1 MSKCSTS
8 KENISTLV
16 NIDRQEALVY
26 KGIIDR
32 LFTKNAL
39 KRSQELSDQLLKEG
53 FPLHTFVEQKWI
65 SVAAIKAWGTQDEI
79 KKYAALITSL
89 IDGNPGIASLVH
101 KMLLVRMPTKIRMG
115 DKKKGYSKPKSGI
128 QVNMERYPVST
139 LKYIYN
145 KTMDL
150 LNQVNTLGRARAK
163 VGSHMTQFKSPGK
176 VAWLDPS
183 GAVEAI
189 ASGVRDYSS
198 KISSRINY
206 FMTSPEF
213 IPKSIRK
220 IMKDKKLEFPKRS
233 MEKILD
239 DVKSLSKLGD
249 RRDDTKDMKKA
260 YTRLFSQMMKGQAY
274 VDNNQYIE
282 VLNKTTKKMEKK
294 LNPNYKKF
302 YIHRNY
308 NPRRDENGYIM
319 KYEST
324 GDVMWSF
331 QDPVLLNNYTPIN
344 RKKGEWAMD
353 MNPTQFKIFEK
364 AILDA
369 RKVTDAVFEYI
380 VPEMKQSTDNLM
392 QSLRDH
398 YDGKLTDFAIK
409 QIFFY
414 GNTSYNDF
422 KTGETIDLL
431 APLNKTEREEVDLVK
446 ETFSMTVK
454 DDLVIANHGALNP
467 DEPEYR
473 KRYWPT
479 IYRTDNL
486 RFMIDKLAKDWRE
499 VIAKTEERMEV
510 GFDNPEDAK
519 KAESFLEK
527 ASNRLEAA
535 ESILNNMDNYHMDA
549 HHNFLMN
556 FASDNKHFKRI
567 SNAYDIR
574 NARTDD
580 GVFYDY
586 LKNMMGTIERNN
598 LAGTLLESL
607 ARLKADRNR
616 KKPRHK
622 SEEAKAIIEYAVN
635 LHRTT
640 YNSVKT
646 VGILGDME
654 SFTRKLNIGRMAYPP
669 NWIKKGWGKLRGR
682 EYTIT
687 VTPEMQSRYMRTF
700 TSKLSGLFLQNWKS
714 AVTNLGGSYKN
725 IVRAGLERTS
735 GALHMLYFDKRYRKG
750 IEKVIQQSAITEF
763 SDFFSKAMVN
773 DIVGNQLEAQ
783 VSEAIMKE
791 TIGYHERIEG
801 SIYKKKTSKSESKRI
816 FLENVEGYLKKSSLW
831 MKAQEIDIK
840 SKGRSIERMN
850 EIRSRNGLYA
860 ANKLVQW
867 AINKEY
873 EMKPMVAQPLYKQWA
888 NTGFGTVVGLFSKVM
903 SNSPLTMSNTEK
915 HIRSLSFVI
924 GAENAWENG
933 SIRNDIHWSNY
944 TDEKDLAAVIAIG
957 REYSYFINYG
967 MSTQDV
973 ASYQYGPAQMMGK
986 FKYWSQQN
994 AEAELEEINAAILSL
1009 SGGRDV
1015 KKASVIGSLKP
1026 ILKMMAKV
1034 HAPGLKN
1041 RVNRLSNPEVAA
1053 VRTMWLS
1060 QGLGTVMWN
1069 LFFFNPVST
1078 KHFKVLRR
1086 IAWSTG
1092 AATQMRN
1099 VGTSDLL
1106 HFMTLPIVFALRG
1119 LMDGFFGGYD
1129 DEEDLDKSIEYHLR
1143 RVPFAGYMVTWS
1155 YSAIMAVLAG
1165 LLDEED
1171 LFYKKAEQTAS
1182 ILYGRPQL
1190 GLFNFLQE
1198 TVKKGST
1205 AVLDVL
1211 YDGDY
1216 DGD

>member
-16 NIDRQEALVY
+16 NTDRQEALVY

-32 LFTKNAL
+32 LFTKDAL

-53 FPLHTFVEQKWI
+53 YPLHTFVEQKHI
-65 SVAAIKAWGTQDEI
+65 SVAAIKAWGKQDEI
-79 KKYAALITSL
+79 KKYASLITSL
-89 IDGNPGIASLVH
+89 IDANPGIANLVH
-101 KMLLVRMPTKIRMG
+101 KMLLVRMPSKVRMG
-115 DKKKGYSKPKSGI
+115 DKKKGYAKPASGI

-213 IPKSIRK
+213 IPKSTRK
-220 IMKDKKLEFPKRS
+220 IMKAKKLEFPKRA
-233 MEKILD
+233 MEKILG

-274 VDNNQYIE
+274 
-282 VLNKTTKKMEKK
+282 EKDGE
-294 LNPNYKKF
+294 F
-302 YIHRNY
+302 YIYQNY

-331 QDPVLLNNYTPIN
+331 QDPVLLKNYTPIN

-353 MNPTQFKIFEK
+353 MNPPQFKRFKK
-364 AILDA
+364 AISDA
-369 RKVTDAVFEYI
+369 RKITDAVFEYV

-431 APLNKTEREEVDLVK
+431 APLNKAEREEVNLVK

-473 KRYWPT
+473 KNYWPT

-499 VIAKTEERMEV
+499 AIAKTEERMEV
-510 GFDNPEDAK
+510 GFDNPDDAK

-527 ASNRLEAA
+527 AGVRLEAA

-549 HHNFLMN
+549 HHDFLMN

-598 LAGTLLESL
+598 LAATLLESL
-607 ARLKADRNR
+607 ARLKTDRGR

-622 SEEAKAIIEYAVN
+622 PEEAKAIIDFAVN

-646 VGILGDME
+646 SGMLGDME

-700 TSKLSGLFLQNWKS
+700 TSKLSGLFLQNFRS
-714 AVTNLGGSYKN
+714 ALTNMGGASKN
-725 IVRAGLERTS
+725 ITRAGLERTAN
-735 GALHMLYFDKRYRKG
+735 GIHMLFWDKRYRKG
-750 IEKVIQQSAITEF
+750 IERVIQQSAITEF

-791 TIGYHERIEG
+791 MIGYHERIEG
-801 SIYKKKTSKSESKRI
+801 SIYKKKTSKAEAKRI

-840 SKGRSIERMN
+840 SKGRSIERIN

-888 NTGFGTVVGLFSKVM
+888 NTGFGTVVGLFSKIM

-924 GAENAWENG
+924 GAENAWESG
-933 SIRNDIHWSNY
+933 AIRNDIHWSEY

-1009 SGGRDV
+1009 SKGRDA
-1015 KKASVIGSLKP
+1015 KKASVMGQLKP

-1060 QGLGTVMWN
+1060 QGLGTIMWN

-1078 KHFKVLRR
+1078 KHFKGMRQLL
-1086 IAWSTG
+1086 WQTG
-1092 AATQMRN
+1092 GATQLRN

-1106 HFMTLPIVFALRG
+1106 HFMTLPIVFGLRG
-1119 LMDGFFGGYD
+1119 LIDGFFGGYD
-1129 DEEDLDKSIEYHLR
+1129 DEEDIDNTISNHLSK
-1143 RVPFAGYMVTWS
+1143 VPFAGYMITWS

-1165 LLDEED
+1165 ILEEED
-1171 LFYKKAEQTAS
+1171 LFYEKAEQTAS

-1190 GLFNFLQE
+1190 FIFSNLSEL
-1198 TVKKGST
+1198 VKRGST